1 MKDFFL
7 KKDFRFFIMN
17 SIFLFSLLLVNS
29 NKILLLFAMA
39 YLIIL
44 IKKTQNYRFSL
55 FIMFFNFLPFIVGRN
70 IIENTLI
77 SHREIF
83 GFSIFDVKY
92 FFPVYLSDLFLLLIY
107 QSYFSE
113 KFFSKKSIKLKKNKT
128 IENKYKIPLISL
140 VLFFCLVLIR
150 SLSHEFSYLLFFGS
164 LIIFKYILIFALVLV
179 IELPKSKKTLGQLI
193 ASSLFFHSVII
204 YIEQL
209 NGGNIGKF
217 IENSLPGLEMGTLS
231 AESTD
236 LLRADGTF
244 NEPNI
249 TAIYLLI
256 NVVVLSNIATKLQNK
271 KLRYFYYFV
280 ALMALLAIIFTGS
293 RSLYALSL
301 IYLIFYFFKNQK
313 LLKKI
318 FNKLWKNNLL
328 KTVIIGSII
337 LIMPYFLSRMDTLK
351 NVFTETGS
359 LTYRTELNKTVLS
372 MSFKELL
379 GYGIDLT
386 PYYLAKNF
394 KTVDSLPVIFDQA
407 PAHNIFV
414 QILAETGI
422 FAFIFFII
430 FIYYSLKVAFQSK
443 NNYFTLA
450 ALFYLLAAQFHPVF
464 TNHYQLTGF
473 FFLYLGMGIYEKK
486 V

>member
-7 KKDFRFFIMN
+7 NKDFRFFIMN

-55 FIMFFNFLPFIVGRN
+55 FILFFNFLPFIVGRN
-70 IIENTLI
+70 IIESTLI
-77 SHREIF
+77 GHQEIF

-92 FFPVYLSDLFLLLIY
+92 FFPIYLSDLFLLLIY
-107 QSYFSE
+107 QNYFSE
-113 KFFSKKSIKLKKNKT
+113 KLFAKKNKNLKKDKVVGN
-128 IENKYKIPLISL
+128 EFKIPLISL
-140 VLFFCLVLIR
+140 ALFFCLVLIR
-150 SLSHEFSYLLFFGS
+150 SLNHELSYLLFFGS
-164 LIIFKYILIFALVLV
+164 LIILKYILIFALAF
-179 IELPKSKKTLGQLI
+179 IFDHEEKKQIFPQIL
-193 ASSLFFHSVII
+193 ASNLFFQSIII

-209 NGGNIGKF
+209 KGGNIGKF
-217 IENSLPGLEMGTLS
+217 IENSLPGLEMGTLA
-231 AESTD
+231 AESSD
-236 LLRADGTF
+236 MLRADGTF
-244 NEPNI
+244 NEPNV

-256 NVVVLSNIATKLQNK
+256 TVVVLSNIALKLHNK
-271 KLRYFYYFV
+271 KLSYFYYFIILL
-280 ALMALLAIIFTGS
+280 AFLAIIFTGS

-301 IYLIFYFFKNQK
+301 IYLIFYFIKNQK

-318 FNKLWKNNLL
+318 FNKLWKKNLL
-328 KTVIIGSII
+328 KTIIIGSTI
-337 LIMPYFLSRMDTLK
+337 LILPYFLSRMDTVK

-359 LTYRTELNKTVLS
+359 LTYRTEINKTVLS
-372 MSFKELL
+372 MSYKELL

-430 FIYYSLKVAFQSK
+430 FIYYSLKVGFQSK

-464 TNHYQLTGF
+464 TNHYELSAF
-473 FFLYLGMGIYEKK
+473 FFLYLGMGIYETKN
-486 V
+486 